1 MSSGSIIPD
10 RDILVLGAGGDKL
23 LPDADIEASDL
34 ISVEWSHDV
43 AKLGLNLL
51 SLLLFI
57 ALQLHLSCDKLTVL
71 CSDVDFVFLLIGCD
85 CKDLSTLRGRLSI
98 DTIWNLDPNMLS
110 IFH

>member
-10 RDILVLGAGGDKL
+10 GDILVLGACGNKF
-23 LPDADIEASDL
+23 LPDADIEACDL

-51 SLLLFI
+51 SLLLLV

-71 CSDVDFVFLLIGCD
+71 CGDIDFVFLLIGCD
-85 CKDLSTLRGRLSI
+85 CKDLSTLRGGLGVE
-98 DTIWNLDPNMLS
+98 TIWDLDPNMLS